1 MLLDWLA
8 RRRMAAFEKTFAYDM
23 AYARELLGWSR
34 KGFWR
39 FARVTGMAGY
49 REGIPL
55 SAWYAAKLVGTRAE
69 DCGPCT
75 QLVVDMARRGVHA
88 FAALRAVLRDDPQAM
103 DADTALGYRYALAAI
118 GRSDNIFELRDEVLR
133 RFGPRAMASL
143 ALALTGARMYPML
156 KYAMGH
162 GHACVRV
169 RVGEETVATAPM
181 NNPAHAVRA

>member
-1 MLLDWLA
+1 MFLDWLA
-8 RRRMAAFEKTFAYDM
+8 RRQMAAFEKAFDYDM

-39 FARVTGMAGY
+39 FARLAGMAGY
-49 REGIPL
+49 REGVPL
-55 SAWYAAKLVGTRAE
+55 STWYAVKLVGARAE

-75 QLVVDMARRGVHA
+75 QLVVNMAAREGIGG
-88 FAALRAVLRDDPQAM
+88 AALSAILRDDLAAM
-103 DADTALGYRYALAAI
+103 DADTALGYRYARAAI
-118 GRSDNIFELRDEVLR
+118 GHSGEIFALRDEVLR
-133 RFGPRAMASL
+133 RFGPKAMASL

-169 RVGEETVATAPM
+169 RVGDETVTPAPM
-181 NNPAHAVRA
+181 NNPAHAARA

>member
-8 RRRMAAFEKTFAYDM
+8 GRQMAAFEKTFDYDM
-23 AYARELLGWSR
+23 TYARELLGWSR

-39 FARVTGMAGY
+39 FARLAGMAGY
-49 REGIPL
+49 REEVPL
-55 SAWYAAKLVGTRAE
+55 STWYAVKLVGARAE

-75 QLVVDMARRGVHA
+75 QLVVNMASREGVPGDI
-88 FAALRAVLRDDPQAM
+88 LRAILRDDLAAM
-103 DADTALGYRYALAAI
+103 DADTALGWRYARAAV
-118 GRSDNIFELRDEVLR
+118 GHSPDIFALRDEVLQ
-133 RFGPRAMASL
+133 RFGPKAMASL

-169 RVGEETVATAPM
+169 RVGDDTVVPPPVD
-181 NNPAHAVRA
+181 NLAHAARA